1 VRSREKYTIYGKK
14 RKLGV
19 GKMTLNLIFLTVTIK
34 KKQYTNA
41 EWLQEMEMEKRM
53 EENRRKLHEIGYL
66 NHRL

>member
-1 VRSREKYTIYGKK
+1 
-14 RKLGV
+14 
-19 GKMTLNLIFLTVTIK
+19 MTLNLIFLTVTIK
-34 KKQYTNA
+34 KMQYTNT

>member
-14 RKLGV
+14 RKSGV